1 MAVVVAA
8 ETGIAL
14 NGVLAVEFGV
24 FWVLR
29 ANVVTFARHVVS
41 TGAPVEAECHPT
53 GMVLHGVIFETISHH
68 TVTALDA
75 PMRNDEVAALCGR
88 GFEAREHSSPS
99 SGERPAA
106 RIGVLLAID
115 DAIVIAAAGK
125 AETAAEHEAKGNDK
139 KVFLHFKENK
149 TVAAR
154 LPQQRP

>member
-1 MAVVVAA
+1 
-8 ETGIAL
+8 
-14 NGVLAVEFGV
+14 
-24 FWVLR
+24 
-29 ANVVTFARHVVS
+29 
-41 TGAPVEAECHPT
+41 
-53 GMVLHGVIFETISHH
+53 MVLHGVIFETISHH

-75 PMRNDEVAALCGR
+75 PMRNDDVAALCGR
-88 GFEAREHSSPS
+88 GFEAQAHSSLS
-99 SGERPAA
+99 SEERPAA

-125 AETAAEHEAKGNDK
+125 TDTAAEREAKGNDK